1 MSDLFYI
8 YKYLKACKKD
18 FFLASFF
25 IVIETAFELII
36 PFLMKDI
43 INIGILNGDLKQIL
57 LSGLLIILCAL
68 LSMLTGH
75 LYAIFNARLVTGFS
89 YNLRDALFKKI
100 ENLSFSDLDS
110 FNTSSLVTRLTIDV
124 TAISNTISG
133 GMRPLFRSPILLI
146 MGIGLSFALAPQ
158 LAWIFIA
165 AGIALGLILV
175 LIIYKTAPKYKI
187 LQEKID
193 AVNQAV
199 RENVAAIRIV
209 KAYTREDYEIN
220 KLDNV
225 NKENMIITRNTYK
238 VAQLNAFSFQ
248 LIMYAVTV
256 LILGLGSV
264 MVHNNELLVGNLS
277 ALLSYVLQIINSLMM
292 LSNVFLLMNRSLQ
305 ASKRLKEVLEIEPSI
320 FSKPNA
326 IRNIEFNKIELRN
339 VYFKYKDTSS
349 DYVLEDI
356 NLVINKNEAIG
367 IIGSTGS
374 GKSTLVALLLRFYEV
389 FEGQILI
396 DNIDIKEYDLRTL
409 RDNISVVLQ
418 NSILFSGTILDN
430 LLWGNKNAGLEAIN
444 SALAKAA
451 ILDYVNSLPEGL
463 AYSLGQKG
471 VNVSGGQRQRLC
483 IARAILKNA
492 SLLILDDSTSACDT
506 KTERIIIDNIKKE
519 GLTSIII
526 AQKISTIMNADKIIV
541 LNDGRIADIGT
552 HKQLLE
558 KSSIY
563 RELYSEQMGG
573 SDYEQGL

>member
-1 MSDLFYI
+1 MNDLFYI

-43 INIGILNGDLKQIL
+43 INIGVLNGDLKQIL

-100 ENLSFSDLDS
+100 ESLSFRDLDS

-158 LAWIFIA
+158 VAWIFIA
-165 AGIALGLILV
+165 AGIALGLILA

-199 RENVAAIRIV
+199 RENVAAIRTV

-225 NKENMIITRNTYK
+225 NKENMFITRNTYK
-238 VAQLNAFSFQ
+238 VAQLNTFSFQ

-320 FSKPNA
+320 SSKPNA